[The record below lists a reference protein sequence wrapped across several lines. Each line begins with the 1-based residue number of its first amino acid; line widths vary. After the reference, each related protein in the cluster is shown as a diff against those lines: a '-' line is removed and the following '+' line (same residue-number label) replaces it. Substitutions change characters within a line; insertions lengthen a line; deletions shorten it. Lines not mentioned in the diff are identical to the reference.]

1 MLPGELVMR
10 PLELHRQD
18 TNLTD
23 PVAGGLSQL
32 HVLIPKVPCQTHTCC
47 QASPD
52 LRSVQILQPITF
64 CFLFIFSLFP
74 QNSRAAWSG
83 HDCHIG
89 CIEAGWMVGWARPG
103 FESDTMWDEDMQN
116 IRFICENCCLQAVTS
131 SSYTIHVSF

>member
-64 CFLFIFSLFP
+64 FVFFLFFSLFP
-74 QNSRAAWSG
+74 QKFACG
-83 HDCHIG
+83 LGQGTI
-89 CIEAGWMVGWARPG
+89 
-103 FESDTMWDEDMQN
+103 
-116 IRFICENCCLQAVTS
+116 VT
-131 SSYTIHVSF
+131 

>member
-1 MLPGELVMR
+1 MR

-64 CFLFIFSLFP
+64 FVFFLFSPCFLK
-74 QNSRAAWSG
+74 NSHAASVRARLS
-83 HDCHIG
+83 HR
-89 CIEAGWMVGWARPG
+89 V
-103 FESDTMWDEDMQN
+103 
-116 IRFICENCCLQAVTS
+116 
-131 SSYTIHVSF
+131 Y

>member
-64 CFLFIFSLFP
+64 FFFLFSPCFLKI
-74 QNSRAAWSG
+74 R
-83 HDCHIG
+83 
-89 CIEAGWMVGWARPG
+89 VGPG
-103 FESDTMWDEDMQN
+103 QGT
-116 IRFICENCCLQAVTS
+116 IVT
-131 SSYTIHVSF
+131 